1 MKNLLKFGFLA
12 TILLLSS
19 VVFSQN
25 GSIKGKII
33 DANTNEAI
41 IGANVI
47 ISGTSKGTSSD
58 IEGNFEISGLEPGFY
73 SVTASF
79 LGYRSETKTE
89 IQVTNSRPA
98 FIDFVLEEEGTDQ
111 SKEQKCYAHSNKKYV
126 ELVLRNEAFMTRVI
140 CLLCFILG
148 CHD

>member
-1 MKNLLKFGFLA
+1 MKKILKFCFL
-12 TILLLSS
+12 TTLLLLS
-19 VVFSQN
+19 VEAFSQN

-33 DANTNEAI
+33 DVNTNEAI

-98 FIDFVLEEEGTDQ
+98 FIDFVLEEED
-111 SKEQKCYAHSNKKYV
+111 EVKK
-126 ELVLRNEAFMTRVI
+126 NE
-140 CLLCFILG
+140 
-148 CHD
+148 